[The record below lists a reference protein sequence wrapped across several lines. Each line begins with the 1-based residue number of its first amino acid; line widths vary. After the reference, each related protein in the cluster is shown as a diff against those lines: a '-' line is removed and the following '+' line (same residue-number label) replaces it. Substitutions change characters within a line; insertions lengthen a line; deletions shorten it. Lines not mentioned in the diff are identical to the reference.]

1 MKTNG
6 KWLLSLFTLVLSMTL
21 VISGCGNNNG
31 GSNEPTNGPANGQND
46 GKNAEQTE
54 KPAEPVTITYSQWGT
69 AEELQRTQELLDKFM
84 EANKNITV
92 KLEGKD
98 WGSYWDG
105 LTANAAGGTLPDV
118 FKTSFAFIEKYA
130 ELGIFKELD
139 GLLAENSFELSNIDQ
154 SLLGL
159 HKYNDKQVSLPIDAN
174 VIVWYYNKAIFAD
187 AAKNPKGAPVPSLEP
202 TWDEI
207 IDIATKL
214 TLDKNGKNPGEEG
227 FDGNN
232 IAQWGMSV
240 SPGSTMDWFLEPQ
253 LWSNGA
259 KLVTDDGALALNT
272 PEAREVIDFFIDA
285 TKKKIN
291 TTPAQIEGLG
301 GQVNLSITTGKVA
314 MNPGGNWNTTNF
326 KEAGIDY
333 GITYLPKFKEN
344 KTVVQPA
351 GMAISSNTK
360 HEDAAY
366 KLLAWLAGPEG
377 QSELAKQGYSIPAN
391 KAAAEAY
398 ITTVGEANKIF
409 LDAQQ
414 FGIISPF
421 TAKKT
426 DLVWTYG
433 EQSLK
438 NPLAGDGDVDAAIKD
453 LESKMK

>member
-6 KWLLSLFTLVLSMTL
+6 KRLLSLFAL
-21 VISGCGNNNG
+21 VISVGVVVSGCGNNGNSNG
-31 GSNEPTNGPANGQND
+31 ASSSPSSSPSGGADSASESQ
-46 GKNAEQTE
+46 
-54 KPAEPVTITYSQWGT
+54 KPAEKATITYSQWGT
-69 AEELQRTQELLDKFM
+69 AEELQRTQELLNKFM
-84 EANKNITV
+84 EANPNITV

-118 FKTSFAFIEKYA
+118 FKTSYAYIEKYA

-139 GLLAENSFELSNIDQ
+139 GLLAENGFDLNNIDA

-159 HKYNDKQVSLPIDAN
+159 HKYQDKQVSLPIDAN
-174 VIVWYYNKAIFAD
+174 VIVWYYNKAIFNDPAQ
-187 AAKNPKGAPVPSLEP
+187 NPKGAPVPSLEP

-214 TLDKNGKNPGEEG
+214 TLDKNGKNPGEAG

-232 IAQWGMSV
+232 IVQWGMSV
-240 SPGSTMDWFLEPQ
+240 SPGSTMDWFLEPE

-259 KLVTDDGALALNT
+259 KLVNDDGSLALNT
-272 PEAREVIDFFIDA
+272 PEAREVLDFFIDA

-301 GQVNLSITTGKVA
+301 GQVNLGITTGKVA

-326 KEAGIDY
+326 KEANVDY
-333 GITYLPKFKEN
+333 GTTYLPKFKEA

-351 GMAISSNTK
+351 GMAIASNTK
-360 HEDAAY
+360 HEAAAY
-366 KLLAWLAGPEG
+366 TLLAWLAGPEG
-377 QSELAKQGYSIPAN
+377 QTELAKQGYSIPAN
-391 KAAAEAY
+391 KAASEAY
-398 ITTVGEANKIF
+398 ISTVGDTNKIF

-438 NPLAGDGDVDAAIKD
+438 NPLAGDGDLDAAIRD
-453 LESKMK
+453 LESKLQ

>member
-1 MKTNG
+1 METNR
-6 KWLLSLFTLVLSMTL
+6 KRLLSLFTLTLSMGIVL
-21 VISGCGNNNG
+21 AGCGGGNNNSGEASSPAPSGSGQAAPSG
-31 GSNEPTNGPANGQND
+31 GSD
-46 GKNAEQTE
+46 E
-54 KPAEPVTITYSQWGT
+54 KATITYSQWGT
-69 AEELQRTQELLDKFM
+69 AEELQRTQELLNKFM
-84 EANKNITV
+84 EANPNITV

-118 FKTSFAFIEKYA
+118 FKTSYAYIDKYA

-139 GLLAENSFELSNIDQ
+139 GPLADNGFDLTNIDE

-159 HKYNDKQVSLPIDAN
+159 HKYDGKQVSLPIDAN
-174 VIVWYYNKAIFAD
+174 VIVWYYNKAIFSD
-187 AAKNPKGAPVPSLEP
+187 PAKNPKGAKVPSLEP

-207 IDIATKL
+207 LDIATKM
-214 TLDKNGKNPGEEG
+214 TLDKNGKNPGEDG

-232 IAQWGMSV
+232 IVQWGMSV
-240 SPGSTMDWFLEPQ
+240 SPGSTMDWFLEPE

-259 KLVTDDGALALNT
+259 KLVNDDDSLALDT
-272 PEAREVIDFFIDA
+272 PEAREVLNFFIDA
-285 TKKKIN
+285 TKKQIN

-301 GQVNLSITTGKVA
+301 GQVNLALTTGKVA

-326 KEAGIDY
+326 KEANIDY
-333 GITYLPKFKEN
+333 GTTYLPKFKET

-351 GMAISSNTK
+351 GIAISSNTK
-360 HEDAAY
+360 HEAAAY
-366 KLLAWLAGPEG
+366 KLLSWLAGPEG
-377 QSELAKQGYSIPAN
+377 QTELAKQGYSIPAN
-391 KAAAEAY
+391 KAASAAY
-398 ITTVGEANKIF
+398 LETAGEENKIF
-409 LDAQQ
+409 LDAQK

-438 NPLAGDGDVDAAIKD
+438 NPLAGDGDLDAAIKD
-453 LESKMK
+453 LQSKLQ